1 MSLLLCLQ
9 RVPVRR
15 PRRWSVDAWFF
26 ILLVLPALAAMPVQ
40 SPARVLGWSADA
52 LAIGLEDAGKLPASP
67 EGVTEIKFTEFYQM
81 PVGPRGLELTDKARA
96 LAGRRVRLL
105 GFMVEQDEP
114 APGVAILAPYALTTS
129 EHEYGLCDDL
139 PPAVVF
145 VTVPAFRGK
154 AVPYTPGPLLLTGRL
169 EVGPHEEAD
178 GRVSHL
184 RLVLDAEAP
193 PALAAS
199 AGTTAASAAK

>member
-1 MSLLLCLQ
+1 MIPVLCLKRIRSRPPLRWSAEVWFFLLL
-9 RVPVRR
+9 
-15 PRRWSVDAWFF
+15 A
-26 ILLVLPALAAMPVQ
+26 LLALAAMPSQ
-40 SPARVLGWSADA
+40 SAGRVLGWNADA
-52 LAIGLEDAGKLPASP
+52 LALGLDHAGKLPPAS
-67 EGVTEIKFTEFYQM
+67 EGVAEIKFTEFYQM

-114 APGVAILAPYALTTS
+114 APGVALLAPYALTAS

-154 AVPYTPGPLLLTGRL
+154 AVPFTPGPLLLTGRL

-184 RLVLDAEAP
+184 RLVLDAEPP
-193 PALAAS
+193 PAPAPSAAS
-199 AGTTAASAAK
+199 AIK